1 MSPQTYL
8 VHMPRAEARYL
19 AGVSVSWPA
28 TPEARCVHAVREW
41 LNGIRGRRAE
51 QVPVQKIIQDLDP
64 LLRQVPPAERPQH
77 GPLAGRGAGT
87 PMSGCV
93 EYLGGGIVRLDEDP
107 SVPWPVLHRMTTS
120 TSFAP
125 TPGRSCR
132 SVLTGISL
140 TRSCRT
146 PRHSRGGMSSPT
158 RAVSPHHIPAN
169 PDASVLP
176 VH

>member
-93 EYLGGGIVRLDEDP
+93 EYLGGGIVRLDEDAISSLASLAP
-107 SVPWPVLHRMTTS
+107 DDDFHVIRTDAGPVL
-120 TSFAP
+120 
-125 TPGRSCR
+125 
-132 SVLTGISL
+132 SVGADRYLAHEEL
-140 TRSCRT
+140 
-146 PRHSRGGMSSPT
+146 
-158 RAVSPHHIPAN
+158 
-169 PDASVLP
+169 PDSKA
-176 VH
+176 